1 MDKDFGRL
9 IIMHCTIDKKAF
21 EGHDFQRSNIQNVHI
36 QNCIFD
42 NCDFD
47 RSSLTN
53 LRIAN
58 CTFCSC
64 KFLNADFSFCKLSNC
79 IFKDCDFSLSE
90 IENNNFFKS
99 DLSNTKFVG
108 SRITD
113 NTFKETTFLKID
125 LNGSTTKFNCFE
137 ESIWTD
143 GVFGNCT
150 IDYNVAIRCKFME
163 TKMNLETLGSVW
175 GIQENELK
183 NITFLSL
190 GRELVENK
198 ENIYKNY
205 NQYLIKKRLCLEMF
219 TFQVSFK
226 KENIFNSLEQ
236 LLNTLDERNSQGQ
249 YLSPDEFR
257 YFYEILKAMRKE
269 SILPLLVLK
278 EVLLFYKKLVHS
290 FSTDDNYYE
299 TILLFYNNI
308 CLIYN
313 SMTHELLSYQKDLP
327 NNDAKYQVKITF
339 KEKPKQD
346 IVQVFNELYQYVYNV
361 SSVPNI
367 QFVKDA
373 SGSYIVWLIMPLVV
387 LAAFNIGTLLLT
399 GGVKHLIKLR
409 ASTEVLFSKKLPRKY
424 YLDVYQKDDS
434 EKLAKGIISTLLSGK
449 ISSLS
454 SKLYNLSHDGINAQ
468 NIQDISAENN
478 ESESF

>member
-1 MDKDFGRL
+1 MDKDSGHL
-9 IIMHCTIDKKAF
+9 IIMHYTIDKKTF
-21 EGHDFQRSNIQNVHI
+21 EGHNFQRSNIQNVHI
-36 QNCIFD
+36 QNCIFN

-58 CTFCSC
+58 CSFCSC

-79 IFKDCDFSLSE
+79 IFNDCDFSLSE
-90 IENNNFFKS
+90 IENNIFFKS
-99 DLSNTKFVG
+99 DLSSTQFVG

-113 NTFKETTFLKID
+113 NTFKETSFSEID
-125 LNGSTTKFNCFE
+125 LSGSTTKFNCFE

-143 GVFGNCT
+143 STFGNCT
-150 IDYNVAIRCKFME
+150 IDYNVAIRCKFLK

-190 GRELVENK
+190 GRELVESK
-198 ENIYKNY
+198 EKIYINY
-205 NQYLIKKRLCLEMF
+205 NQYLIEKGLCLEMF
-219 TFQVSFK
+219 TFQVSLK
-226 KENIFNSLEQ
+226 KENIFSSLEQ
-236 LLNTLDERNSQGQ
+236 LLNSLDERNSQEQ
-249 YLSPDEFR
+249 YLSPDELR
-257 YFYEILKAMRKE
+257 YFYEILKTMRKE

-278 EVLLFYKKLVHS
+278 EILLFYNDLVHN

-299 TILLFYNNI
+299 TILMFYNNI

-313 SMTHELLSYQKDLP
+313 SMTHELLSYQKELP
-327 NNDAKYQVKITF
+327 NNNVEYQVKITF

-346 IVQVFNELYQYVYNV
+346 IVKVFNELYQYVYNI
-361 SSVPNI
+361 SSAPNI

-373 SGSYIVWLIMPLVV
+373 SGSYIVWVIMPLVV

-434 EKLAKGIISTLLSGK
+434 EELAKGIISTLLSGK

-468 NIQDISAENN
+468 NIQDISVEND
-478 ESESF
+478 ESKSS

>member
-1 MDKDFGRL
+1 MDKDSGHL
-9 IIMHCTIDKKAF
+9 IVMHCTIDKKTF

-58 CTFCSC
+58 CKFCSC

-79 IFKDCDFSLSE
+79 IFKNCDFSLSE

-99 DLSNTKFVG
+99 DLSSTKFVG

-113 NTFKETTFLKID
+113 NTFKETFFSKID

-143 GVFGNCT
+143 SIFGNCT

-205 NQYLIKKRLCLEMF
+205 NQYLIKKRLCLEIF

-226 KENIFNSLEQ
+226 KENVFNSLQQ
-236 LLNTLDERNSQGQ
+236 LLKSLDERNSQGQ
-249 YLSPDEFR
+249 YLSPDEFH

-269 SILPLLVLK
+269 SILPLLALK
-278 EVLLFYKKLVHS
+278 EV
-290 FSTDDNYYE
+290 
-299 TILLFYNNI
+299 LLFYNNI

-313 SMTHELLSYQKDLP
+313 SMTHELLSYQKDLLD
-327 NNDAKYQVKITF
+327 NDAKYQVKITF

-346 IVQVFNELYQYVYNV
+346 IVQVFNELYQYVYNI

-373 SGSYIVWLIMPLVV
+373 SGSYIAWVIMPLVV

-434 EKLAKGIISTLLSGK
+434 EELAKGIISMLLSGE

-468 NIQDISAENN
+468 NIQDISVENN
-478 ESESF
+478 GSESS

>member
-1 MDKDFGRL
+1 MRP
-9 IIMHCTIDKKAF
+9 TV
-21 EGHDFQRSNIQNVHI
+21 S
-36 QNCIFD
+36 
-42 NCDFD
+42 
-47 RSSLTN
+47 
-53 LRIAN
+53 AN
-58 CTFCSC
+58 WS
-64 KFLNADFSFCKLSNC
+64 AV

-99 DLSNTKFVG
+99 DLSSTNFIG

-113 NTFKETTFLKID
+113 NVFKETTFSKID

-137 ESIWTD
+137 KSIWTD
-143 GVFGNCT
+143 SIFGNCT
-150 IDYNVAIRCKFME
+150 IDYNVAVKCKFIK

-175 GIQENELK
+175 GIQENELE

-190 GRELVENK
+190 GRELIENK
-198 ENIYKNY
+198 EEIYASY
-205 NQYLIKKRLCLEMF
+205 YQYMIEKRLCLEMF
-219 TFQVSFK
+219 TFQVSLK
-226 KENIFNSLEQ
+226 KENVFSSLEQ
-236 LLNTLDERNSQGQ
+236 LLNSLGDRNSQEQ
-249 YLSPDEFR
+249 YLSPDELR

-269 SILPLLVLK
+269 SILPLLALK
-278 EVLLFYKKLVHS
+278 EVLSFYNNLVHN
-290 FSTDDNYYE
+290 FSTNDNYYE

-308 CLIYN
+308 SLIYN

-327 NNDAKYQVKITF
+327 NNNDKYQVKITF

-346 IVQVFNELYQYVYNV
+346 IMEVFNELYQYTYNI
-361 SSVPNI
+361 STAPNI

-373 SGSYIVWLIMPLVV
+373 SGSYIVWIIMPLVF

-409 ASTEVLFSKKLPRKY
+409 ASTEVLFSKKLPRNY
-424 YLDVYQKDDS
+424 YLEVYRKDDS
-434 EKLAKGIISTLLSGK
+434 EELAKGIISILLSGK

-468 NIQDISAENN
+468 NIQDISVENN
-478 ESESF
+478 ESEIS